1 MIISPVTLTHSLSD
15 DWKVFPWRIIENLD
29 PNFLKQQLLEG
40 GVQAKNE
47 QFHGNMTGL
56 SKFIQPSREIFSVWN
71 YGEAVGR
78 NLWPQKQHDSI
89 PMKYD
94 IDVYNLVHKI
104 KYVTSPRL
112 ETNAAPILSWFPCNI
127 LIACRHYNGG
137 WPDLLPSNARQTTA
151 PAIAT
156 TTCTCMME

>member
-1 MIISPVTLTHSLSD
+1 MIE
-15 DWKVFPWRIIENLD
+15 KF
-29 PNFLKQQLLEG
+29 FLEG
-40 GVQAKNE
+40 SLRIWTPIFWNSNCWREGFKEKTNNSMETWLVC
-47 QFHGNMTGL
+47 L
-56 SKFIQPSREIFSVWN
+56 SSSNHHVRFFQVWN

-78 NLWPQKQHDSI
+78 NLRPQMQHDSI

-127 LIACRHYNGG
+127 LIACRHYNDG
-137 WPDLLPSNARQTTA
+137 WPDMLPSNARQSTA

-156 TTCTCMME
+156 TACTCMME

>member
-1 MIISPVTLTHSLSD
+1 MIE
-15 DWKVFPWRIIENLD
+15 KF
-29 PNFLKQQLLEG
+29 FLEG
-40 GVQAKNE
+40 SLRIWTLIFWNSYCWREGFKERTNNSMETWLVC
-47 QFHGNMTGL
+47 
-56 SKFIQPSREIFSVWN
+56 PSSSNHHVRFFQVWN

-78 NLWPQKQHDSI
+78 NLRPQKQHDSI

-137 WPDLLPSNARQTTA
+137 WPDPLPSNARQTTA

>member
-1 MIISPVTLTHSLSD
+1 MIISPATLTHSLSD

-29 PNFLKQQLLEG
+29 PNFLKKQLSEG
-40 GVQAKNE
+40 GVQGKNE
-47 QFHGNMTGL
+47 QLHGNMTGL
-56 SKFIQPSREIFSVWN
+56 SKFIQPSREIFSRMKLWWSCR
-71 YGEAVGR
+71 E
-78 NLWPQKQHDSI
+78 NLRPQKQLDSI

-104 KYVTSPRL
+104 KYVTGPRL

-127 LIACRHYNGG
+127 LIACRRYNGG

-156 TTCTCMME
+156 TTCACMME